1 MDRDIM
7 FLMDRKIWDYFIQ
20 SLTDNYAD
28 NTHGFWSDG
37 TDILCKTEE
46 EARGV
51 ANFLEDMGF
60 TSISTGYYDPDED
73 ERNGCVDEKTG
84 CWFISNI

>member
-7 FLMDRKIWDYFIQ
+7 EFMDKKIWSYLIE
-20 SLTDNYAD
+20 SLLENEENNA
-28 NTHGFWSDG
+28 HGFWTDG

-46 EARGV
+46 ESKSV

-60 TSISTGYYDPDED
+60 DSVSTGYYDPIDD

-84 CWFISNI
+84 CWFISNC

>member
-1 MDRDIM
+1 MDRDV
-7 FLMDRKIWDYFIQ
+7 MDFIDKKIWTYLIE
-20 SLTDNYAD
+20 SLLENEEN
-28 NTHGFWSDG
+28 NTHGFWTDG

-46 EARGV
+46 EAKSV

-60 TSISTGYYDPDED
+60 DSISTGYYDPDED

-84 CWFISNI
+84 CWFISNC